1 MILTIIIPLYNKKNY
16 IITTLESILNEIT
29 QEIEVIII
37 DDCSTDGS
45 VDKVEKYREKN
56 FKDKNIKFLK
66 NVKNIGVSATR
77 NKGLDISSGEYIM
90 FLDADDKL
98 KKNFYRE
105 ILPLLQNKNLEMI
118 CLTREYSSLK
128 KIEVNYKEILPLEKI
143 KISDSFYEVEDFKKV
158 LDKKVFLGGSG
169 EIITQ
174 KKLIEKERFNEKLSI
189 MEDYDFYFKVLKK
202 IEKVYFYIKPVIIIE
217 DVVEQSLSSK
227 RIKFNE
233 INNFFILENSY
244 LKENLKLLKRIFWIL
259 MYSNISRLNFLD
271 RLKIIKKE
279 RKKIIKLLN
288 FNQYMIASFFMV
300 MNLDLNKIRRKILRW
315 NI

>member
-1 MILTIIIPLYNKKNY
+1 MILTIIVPLYNKKNY
-16 IITTLESILNEIT
+16 IISTLESILNEIT

-45 VDKVEKYREKN
+45 VDKVEKYMEKN

-105 ILPLLQNKNLEMI
+105 ILPLLRNKNLEMI

-128 KIEVNYKEILPLEKI
+128 KIEVNYNEILPLEKI

-158 LDKKVFLGGSG
+158 LDKKIFLGGSG

-174 KKLIEKERFNEKLSI
+174 KKLIQKERFNEKLSI
-189 MEDYDFYFKVLKK
+189 MEDYDFYFKALEKIKK
-202 IEKVYFYIKPVIIIE
+202 VHFYIKPMVIIE
-217 DVVEQSLSSK
+217 DVVNQSLSSK
-227 RIKFNE
+227 KIKFNE

-244 LKENLKLLKRIFWIL
+244 LKENIKLLKRIFWIL
-259 MYSNISRLNFLD
+259 MYSNISRLNFQD

>member
-45 VDKVEKYREKN
+45 VEKVEKYMEKN

-77 NKGLDISSGEYIM
+77 NKGLDISSGEYVM

-98 KKNFYRE
+98 KQNFYRE

-128 KIEVNYKEILPLEKI
+128 KIEINYKEILPLEKI

-158 LDKKVFLGGSG
+158 LDKKIFLGGSG

-202 IEKVYFYIKPVIIIE
+202 IEKVYFYIKPVVIIE
-217 DVVEQSLSSK
+217 DIVDQSLSSK

-244 LKENLKLLKRIFWIL
+244 LKENLKLLKRVFWIL
-259 MYSNISRLNFLD
+259 MYSNISRLNFGD

>member
-1 MILTIIIPLYNKKNY
+1 MILTIIIPLYNKEKY
-16 IITTLESILNEIT
+16 IIETLKSVLKEMT
-29 QEIEVIII
+29 QEVEIII
-37 DDCSTDGS
+37 VDDCSTDRS
-45 VDKVEKYREKN
+45 VDKVEKYMEKN

-118 CLTREYSSLK
+118 CLTREFSSLK

-158 LDKKVFLGGSG
+158 LDKKIFLGGSG
-169 EIITQ
+169 EIITP

-217 DVVEQSLSSK
+217 DIVEQSLSSK

-244 LKENLKLLKRIFWIL
+244 LKENIKLLKRIFWIL
-259 MYSNISRLNFLD
+259 MYSNISRLNFQD

>member
-45 VDKVEKYREKN
+45 VDKVEKYMEKN
-56 FKDKNIKFLK
+56 LKDKNIKFLK

-143 KISDSFYEVEDFKKV
+143 KISDFFYEVEDFKKV
-158 LDKKVFLGGSG
+158 LDKKIFLGGSG

-217 DVVEQSLSSK
+217 DIVEQSLSSK

-259 MYSNISRLNFLD
+259 MYSNISRLDFFDRVRFL
-271 RLKIIKKE
+271 KKE
-279 RKKIIKLLN
+279 KKRMVQLVQINKYMFGCIGMILGIDINKLRKKIKL
-288 FNQYMIASFFMV
+288 
-300 MNLDLNKIRRKILRW
+300 K
-315 NI
+315 

>member
-45 VDKVEKYREKN
+45 VDKVEKYMEKN
-56 FKDKNIKFLK
+56 LKDKNIKFLK

-143 KISDSFYEVEDFKKV
+143 KISDFFYEVEDFKKV
-158 LDKKVFLGGSG
+158 LDKKIFLGGSG

-217 DVVEQSLSSK
+217 DIVEQSLSSK

>member
-45 VDKVEKYREKN
+45 VEKVEKYMEKN

-77 NKGLDISSGEYIM
+77 NKGLDISSGEYVM

-98 KKNFYRE
+98 KQNFYRE

-128 KIEVNYKEILPLEKI
+128 KIEINYKEILPLEKI

-158 LDKKVFLGGSG
+158 LDKKIFLGGSG

-202 IEKVYFYIKPVIIIE
+202 IEKVYFYIKPVVIIE
-217 DVVEQSLSSK
+217 DIVDQSLSSK

-244 LKENLKLLKRIFWIL
+244 LKENLKLLKRVFWIL
-259 MYSNISRLNFLD
+259 MYSNISRLNFGD

-288 FNQYMIASFFMV
+288 FNQYMIGSFFMV